1 MYGSFRYLSFTLYF
15 LVHIIVLISVF
26 VDCDLT
32 FVKLHLY
39 IAWLLTLNNVLFTRT
54 QYHFY
59 PEKNGKTIWPAHPV
73 VFPKM
78 YFSERRSI
86 VAFCDFYYH
95 KPHLSWKFHWNS
107 SSRSEDMKVSFFNIK
122 GLRACNFIRKKLQR
136 RHFFEKF
143 SKFLRTQILRNVC
156 EGLLLS
162 TVNLLWISIYLVK
175 MAMIMIKLTNSA

>member
-1 MYGSFRYLSFTLYF
+1 MFYSLEPNTIFTLKRMGRQF
-15 LVHIIVLISVF
+15 DPPTLWFFQKCIFQREEVL
-26 VDCDLT
+26 
-32 FVKLHLY
+32 
-39 IAWLLTLNNVLFTRT
+39 LL
-54 QYHFY
+54 
-59 PEKNGKTIWPAHPV
+59 
-73 VFPKM
+73 
-78 YFSERRSI
+78 
-86 VAFCDFYYH
+86 FCDFYYH